1 MPAATSVLH
10 AEVLTPGGDEMG
22 ERVLRGS
29 RLGTT
34 SYETD
39 RNTDLAPRQDVFY
52 DCPRGHAV
60 TVLMSAEADLPA
72 TWECNVCGG
81 VALLRDGHG
90 FEPKKGKHV
99 RTHWDMLLE
108 RRTLDDL
115 EEVLAERLAELHSR
129 PRKSA

>member
-1 MPAATSVLH
+1 
-10 AEVLTPGGDEMG
+10 MG

-39 RNTDLAPRQDVFY
+39 RNTDLAPRQEGHY

-60 TVLMSAEADLPA
+60 AVPMASEAELPA
-72 TWECNVCGG
+72 TWECKVCGG
-81 VALLRDGHG
+81 VALLRDGAG
-90 FEPKKGKHV
+90 LEARKPKHV

-108 RRTLDDL
+108 RRSLDDL